1 MLRIVQPY
9 PKINEGSLED
19 DEENLHGHTK
29 VRIRAEGPEF
39 DQVSSFK

>member
-1 MLRIVQPY
+1 M
-9 PKINEGSLED
+9 ED

-39 DQVSSFK
+39 DQVSSFKWKGTPIGTSKKDY